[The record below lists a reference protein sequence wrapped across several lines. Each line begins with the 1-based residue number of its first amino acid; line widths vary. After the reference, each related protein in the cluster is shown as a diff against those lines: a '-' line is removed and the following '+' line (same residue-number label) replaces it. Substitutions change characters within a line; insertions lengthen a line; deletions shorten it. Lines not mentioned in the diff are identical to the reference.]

1 MKKINLKQGR
11 YILPLVCLPF
21 FLLGFYIYKDMA
33 KENEPQVVVTNDVNS
48 DIAAPAP
55 SVTDTELTNKL
66 EEYKRNYREG
76 DGYTAISRL
85 SDEKI
90 EQQSLSSLYSES
102 EKRMLDSLENS
113 LKQDMAA
120 GEAAPPSGFKSRSQN
135 LSDNDKLLMGLLNQQ
150 PKEEKVE
157 QQQQPLDPT
166 EMMKKQF
173 ELLDSFEKAN
183 DPEHQAKL
191 ARELQEKELR
201 KEMARIEASRFTVQ
215 KSDLTKGVFNTLKPE
230 SSNSFIKAII
240 DENVTGY
247 AGSRIRIKLMEDI
260 MVGKEVVKKGTYL
273 YAIIN
278 GFSQQRITLKI
289 TSIMKGNKIM
299 PIDLDIYDTDGMIG
313 LYVPASAFREFTKNL
328 GGQTMQGMNINTSSS
343 EDQSQLLMSTLQRAF
358 QSTSQAVAKAI
369 RQNKANLKYSTYI
382 YLIDSQELKNQS
394 SRNEKE
400 N

>member
-21 FLLGFYIYKDMA
+21 FLLGFYIYKDME
-33 KENEPQVVVTNDVNS
+33 KVEEPQVVVTNDVNS
-48 DIAAPAP
+48 NIAAPAP

-66 EEYKRNYREG
+66 EEYKRSYKEG

-85 SDEKI
+85 EDEQKD
-90 EQQSLSSLYSES
+90 QQNVTSLYSNS
-102 EKRMLDSLENS
+102 EKQSLDSIENTIQERKS
-113 LKQDMAA
+113 PRTAA
-120 GEAAPPSGFKSRSQN
+120 NQSGFKPRSQN
-135 LSDNDKLLMGLLNQQ
+135 LSDNDKMLIGLLNQEPQ
-150 PKEEKVE
+150 EEKR
-157 QQQQPLDPT
+157 QPEPQVDPG

-173 ELLDSFEKAN
+173 EMLDSFEKAN
-183 DPEHQAKL
+183 DPEQQAKL
-191 ARELQEKELR
+191 AKELQEKELQQ
-201 KEMARIEASRFTVQ
+201 EVARIEASRFTVQ
-215 KSDLTKGVFNTLKPE
+215 KAELTKGIFNTLKPE
-230 SSNSFIKAII
+230 NSNSFIKAII
-240 DENVTGY
+240 DENVTAY

-260 MVGKEVVKKGTYL
+260 MVGQEVVKKGTYL

-289 TSIMKGNKIM
+289 TSIMKADKIM
-299 PIDLDIYDTDGMIG
+299 PIDLDIYDTDGMVG

-328 GGQTMQGMNINTSSS
+328 GGNTMQGMNISTSSS
-343 EDQSQLLMSTLQRAF
+343 EDQSQLLMSSIQKAF

-382 YLIDSQELKNQS
+382 YLIDSKELNKKS

>member
-1 MKKINLKQGR
+1 MKKINLKQGK
-11 YILPLVCLPF
+11 YILPLICLPF
-21 FLLGFYIYKDMA
+21 FLLGFYIYKDMS
-33 KENEPQVVVTNDVNS
+33 KETEPQVVVTNDVNP
-48 DIAAPAP
+48 DITPPAP

-66 EEYKRNYREG
+66 EEYKKNYRDG

-85 SDEKI
+85 SEDEI
-90 EQQSLSSLYSES
+90 EQQSVASLYSES
-102 EKRMLDSLENS
+102 EKRTLDSLENA
-113 LKQDMAA
+113 LKESKSA
-120 GEAAPPSGFKSRSQN
+120 GPTGKQSGFKPRSQN
-135 LSDNDKLLMGLLNQQ
+135 LSDNDKMLIGLLNQQ
-150 PKEEKVE
+150 PEEERQE
-157 QQQQPLDPT
+157 QEPQVDPA

-191 ARELQEKELR
+191 AKELQEKELQ

-215 KSDLTKGVFNTLKPE
+215 KADLTKGMFNTLKPE
-230 SSNSFIKAII
+230 NSNSFIKAII
-240 DENVTGY
+240 DENITAY

-278 GFSQQRITLKI
+278 GFSQQRITLKV
-289 TSIMKGNKIM
+289 TSIMKGDKIM

-328 GGQTMQGMNINTSSS
+328 GGQTMQGMNITTSSS
-343 EDQSQLLMSTLQRAF
+343 EDQSQLLMSTIQKAF
-358 QSTSQAVAKAI
+358 QSTSQAIAKAI

-382 YLIDSQELKNQS
+382 YLIDSQELNNQS